1 MGAPARSGDERL
13 ASGLGRFGETRASRL
28 GSAPEGGIER
38 EWGRFAAADRPS
50 SSRFS
55 KFAGETRGAFLKSAQ
70 RRPTFRRDDGDFR
83 SRRDWPE
90 RGRFG
95 QTPRGEGG
103 RIRDRRRD
111 PDPDRD
117 WGSDSE
123 SSYVRQGAGRRED
136 RRGESGFG
144 PRGRGAAG
152 SELAARRAPPRF
164 SWGESAPRRGRPAS
178 GRPDLAYKN
187 RFAEGAQDGGADPR
201 LSVRPSSP
209 SGSVGAKG
217 MFDAAGQTE
226 DFPSARADG
235 QAGLVG
241 PALPPGANPPVSSAP
256 ESGRLAA
263 PPTSQSEPALP
274 PPLRPAPLP
283 SASGP
288 LSASGLISASSSFP
302 AFPLAAR
309 PESASGFDSAAAS
322 AFPGARRA
330 RLGRAARADAAWGS
344 GEGADRGGEGL
355 RFEAGP
361 ETMRLSKALAERGV
375 CSRREAD
382 AFIESGWATVNGQV
396 AQVGQKVGPGDVVV
410 VSRRVLGAMG
420 GKLSVALN
428 KPLGYVS
435 HESEDGYPRAARLI
449 VAANFA
455 GRRQDLGA
463 WGKPGAL
470 ARAARSLAPAG
481 RLDVNSSGLLVLT
494 QDGRVAKAII
504 GEGSKLEKEYLVRFA
519 GNASEAA
526 LAKLRFGLSLDG
538 VPLLPAQVE
547 RQNEDQ
553 LKFVLREGKN
563 RQIRRMCELVGL
575 RVLALKRVRIGALAL
590 GPLPPGK
597 WRFVDLSKLGA

>member
-1 MGAPARSGDERL
+1 MGAPGRLGVERARGP
-13 ASGLGRFGETRASRL
+13 GRFGETRASRL

-38 EWGRFAAADRPS
+38 DWGRFGAADRPS

-70 RRPTFRRDDGDFR
+70 RRPPFRRDDGDFR

-95 QTPRGEGG
+95 QTARGEGG

-111 PDPDRD
+111 PDPDPDRD
-117 WGSDSE
+117 WGSGRE
-123 SSYVRQGAGRRED
+123 SSYARQGAGRRED

-144 PRGRGAAG
+144 PRDRGAAG
-152 SELAARRAPPRF
+152 SELAARRAPTRF

-187 RFAEGAQDGGADPR
+187 RFAEAAQDGGADPR

-209 SGSVGAKG
+209 LGSVKAKG
-217 MFDAAGQTE
+217 MLDAAGRTE
-226 DFPSARADG
+226 DCPSARADG

-241 PALPPGANPPVSSAP
+241 PALPPGANPPVSSAW

-263 PPTSQSEPALP
+263 LPTRQSEPALP

-283 SASGP
+283 
-288 LSASGLISASSSFP
+288 SASGLISASSSFP

-322 AFPGARRA
+322 AFPRARRA
-330 RLGRAARADAAWGS
+330 RLSRAARAEAAWGS

-382 AFIESGWATVNGQV
+382 AFIESGWAKVNGQV